1 MCTWACP
8 STPLS
13 ALRNLH
19 LRHDCG
25 QRLQH
30 VGQQVLHGK
39 HRLVF
44 DLRFRAH
51 LEEHDV
57 LSTINTTRIR
67 SPVLNGRLLDR
78 DGEFVGGRGVD
89 VRHVLEFTARNREHV
104 LFRRSFENAH
114 LNAKRHLHDR
124 LGQIDRLDN
133 ARILESS
140 GISESAHCQNEQE
153 KYCEIPHDTLQNGVG
168 SREICVDSSLPKSGL
183 FLPPLMHFA
192 TFQTHEDF
200 SHRFGCTDDCSVL
213 RRRRGA
219 Q

>member
-1 MCTWACP
+1 M
-8 STPLS
+8 
-13 ALRNLH
+13 
-19 LRHDCG
+19 
-25 QRLQH
+25 
-30 VGQQVLHGK
+30 GQQVLHGK

-153 KYCEIPHDTLQNGVG
+153 KYCEISHDSLTERRWF
-168 SREICVDSSLPKSGL
+168 SRN
-183 FLPPLMHFA
+183 
-192 TFQTHEDF
+192 
-200 SHRFGCTDDCSVL
+200 L
-213 RRRRGA
+213 RRLIFAKIGA
-219 Q
+219 VSAASHAFRHFSNA